1 MADDEHVRQ
10 ISRTLYFTAFAGAG
24 RAVDAWVMD
33 RIAPH
38 LDERDAPAGTVLFR
52 EGDLPNH
59 VFFMQNGRL
68 SLTREGAHPLEM
80 RGKWLIGGI
89 ECAVEMPRTRT
100 ATVVESTHFV
110 TVPASVWHEI
120 FEDSFETTRTAF
132 FGTSRGIS
140 ALYDR
145 LKEEPLV
152 LPRQEISF
160 DLPRGPLDLV
170 ERLLVLSG
178 SRMFCR
184 AGMQT
189 LTDLAEDAEESWF
202 DPDTGLTSNVDPRGH
217 LVLEGEILAQHPTR
231 GTTLRILPGASTS
244 AGVANWRL
252 ITKGRTRTLSFSP
265 ERLVDEME
273 EHSDLV
279 RSVLWAIWEDREWA
293 LTHVPP
299 TDGVIVLG

>member
-10 ISRTLYFTAFAGAG
+10 VSRTLYFTAFAGAD

-52 EGDLPNH
+52 EGELPTH
-59 VFFMQNGRL
+59 VFFMQNGHI
-68 SLTREGAHPLEM
+68 SLTREGASPLEM

-100 ATVVESTHFV
+100 ATVLDATHFV
-110 TVPASVWHEI
+110 TVPASVWHDL

-140 ALYDR
+140 ALYNR
-145 LKEEPLV
+145 LPEEPLI
-152 LPRQEISF
+152 LPRQELSF

-178 SRMFCR
+178 SRLFSR

-189 LTDLAEDAEESWF
+189 LTDLAEDAEENWF

-217 LVLEGEILAQHPTR
+217 LILEGEIMAQHPTR
-231 GTTLRILPGASTS
+231 GTTISFLPGAATS
-244 AGVANWRL
+244 VGVANWHLSTR
-252 ITKGRTRTLSFSP
+252 GRTRTLSFSP
-265 ERLVDEME
+265 EKLVDEME
-273 EHSDLV
+273 EHTDLV
-279 RSVLWAIWEDREWA
+279 RSVLWAIWEEREWA

-299 TDGVIVLG
+299 TDGVIALG